1 MRCGPGGMRDRE
13 TNEAESS
20 PGQVPG
26 GSSGP
31 GGDSGKHPNCDGQ
44 PLETLNLG

>member
-26 GSSGP
+26 GP
-31 GGDSGKHPNCDGQ
+31 Q
-44 PLETLNLG
+44 ALVETRESILTVTGSLWKL